1 MSEAIPGIANADVV
15 LRLIVAAVLGGI
27 VGVERE
33 RVEQPAGLRDHALVA
48 LGSALLMIVS
58 AYGFRHVT
66 HAPNVVLDPSRMAA
80 QVVSGIGFIGAGT
93 IIFRRNVVRGLT
105 TAASVWIAAAIGLA
119 CGGALYFP
127 AIVATVIVLI
137 ILAALRPLQRKLAR
151 RLRRQVVAVSIVP
164 HALALADIEQLA
176 SRSGVILERLDLRG
190 SDGNTERIELVIAR
204 PRAAAVQAL
213 VDALRTSPHVR
224 SVKTTIEAL
233 RGLGQEESVEHD
245 TGQE

>member
-1 MSEAIPGIANADVV
+1 MIEAIPGIANADVV
-15 LRLIVAAVLGGI
+15 LRLIVAAVLGGV

-58 AYGFRHVT
+58 AYGFRYVT

-80 QVVSGIGFIGAGT
+80 QVISGIGFIGAGT

-137 ILAALRPLQRKLAR
+137 ILAALRPLQRSLAR
-151 RLRRQVVAVSIVP
+151 RLRRQVVAISLER
-164 HALALADIEQLA
+164 HSLALADIEQLA
-176 SRSGVILERLDLRG
+176 SRCGVLLERVDLLC
-190 SDGNTERIELVIAR
+190 SDADTERIELVLVR

-213 VDALRTSPHVR
+213 VDALRTSPQVR
-224 SVKTTIEAL
+224 SVKTTVEAI
-233 RGLGQEESVEHD
+233 RGFDQDESAQRD
-245 TGQE
+245 DGRD